1 MTNTSHTPPKSPLVV
16 DLDGSLTRSDT
27 LWETLWHL
35 CLHAPLQA
43 LRALLKVPHGR
54 AAFKTF
60 VAEAALNTSPPWSP
74 KSLPWNPEILEFLR
88 LEKRN
93 GRKIVLATGAAEPI
107 AKAVQ
112 KEKPLFDQILSTDS
126 QKNLKGPEKVLAIER
141 ALEGAA
147 FDYLG
152 NEDADLPVWAK
163 AQKALVAEDP
173 RPFAALKPLPQHK
186 PIDKVFPLPSSRWK
200 TFLKTLRIKQWA
212 KNLLVFAP
220 MIASHSYDNPQKWAM
235 GLITFFAFNL
245 CASGAYLLNDLVDLY
260 HDRSHHTKKKRPL
273 AQGTFPL
280 HYGLL
285 LAGLLP
291 LLGGLLAW
299 SHHLLPYLLLYYTG
313 TVAYSLFLKKIAIID
328 VTFLAGLYCLRTIT
342 GGAATGDTVSL
353 WMATF
358 GGFLFLSLACL
369 KRHSELLNLQKS
381 EQKITH
387 GRDYHVDDLPLI
399 QSIGV
404 SAGCIAPLVL
414 TLYLQ
419 NHTPGYYNHPENLWA
434 SACLVFVWIMSLWR
448 DSSRGALKEED
459 PLSYSL
465 SNKKSLLILCLL
477 ASSLLLATHLP

>member
-1 MTNTSHTPPKSPLVV
+1 MITSAEPPSKPPLVV

-27 LWETLWHL
+27 LWETFWHL
-35 CLHAPLQA
+35 CLYSPLK
-43 LRALLKVPHGR
+43 ALLSLWRLPHGR
-54 AAFKTF
+54 ANFKTE
-60 VAEAALNTSPPWSP
+60 VAEAALNTSPAWSP
-74 KSLPWNPEILEFLR
+74 ETLPWNPEILEFLKM
-88 LEKRN
+88 EKKT
-93 GRKIVLATGAAEPI
+93 GRKILLATGAARAI
-107 AKAVQ
+107 AEAVQ
-112 KEKPLFDQILSTDS
+112 KETRLFDEILSTDP
-126 QKNLKGPEKVLAIER
+126 QKNLKGPQKVLAIQH
-141 ALEGAA
+141 ALSGGP

-152 NEDADLPVWAK
+152 NEDADLPIWAS
-163 AQKALVAEDP
+163 AQKALFAEDS
-173 RPFAALKPLPQHK
+173 RPLATHKALQKNK
-186 PIDKVFPLPSSRWK
+186 PIEKVFLLPSARWK
-200 TFLKTLRIKQWA
+200 IFLKTLRIKQWA

-220 MIASHSYDNPQKWAM
+220 MIASHSYDNPQKWAL
-235 GLITFFAFNL
+235 GIITFLSFNL
-245 CASGAYLLNDLVDLY
+245 CASGAYLLNDLLDLN

-280 HYGLL
+280 HYGLG

-299 SHHLLPYLLLYYTG
+299 SCHLLPYLLLYYTC
-313 TVAYSLFLKKIAIID
+313 TVAYSLFLKKIAIVD

-342 GGAATGDTVSL
+342 GGAATTDPVSL

-369 KRHSELLNLQKS
+369 KRHSELINLQKS
-381 EQKITH
+381 EQKKTS

-419 NHTPGYYNHPENLWA
+419 NHTTSYYNHPENLWA

-448 DSSRGALKEED
+448 DSTRGELKEED

-477 ASSLLLATHLP
+477 ASSLLLATLP

>member
-1 MTNTSHTPPKSPLVV
+1 MKNPSPSPQPPLVV
-16 DLDGSLTRSDT
+16 DLDGSLTRTDT

-43 LRALLKVPHGR
+43 LKMLANLHKGR
-54 AAFKTF
+54 AQFKTHI
-60 VAEAALNTSPPWSP
+60 AEAALKTSPPWNP
-74 KSLPWNPEILEFLR
+74 TTLPWNQEVLEFLKQ
-88 LEKRN
+88 EKKK
-93 GRKIVLATGAAEPI
+93 GRHIVLATGATQPI
-107 AKAVQ
+107 AEAVQ
-112 KEKPLFDQILSTDS
+112 KETLLFDQILATNSGN
-126 QKNLKGPEKVLAIER
+126 NLKGPKKTLAIKD
-141 ALEGAA
+141 ALQGRP

-152 NEDADLPVWAK
+152 NENADLSVWAC
-163 AQKALVAEDP
+163 ARKALIAEDS
-173 RPFAALKPLPQHK
+173 RPLRTLKTLQKNK
-186 PIDKVFPLPSSRWK
+186 PIEKVFPLPTSRWR
-200 TFLKTLRIKQWA
+200 TLLKTLRLNQWA

-235 GLITFFAFNL
+235 GAITFFAFSL
-245 CASGAYLLNDLVDLY
+245 CASGAYLLNDLVDLP

-280 HYGLL
+280 PYGLL
-285 LAGLLP
+285 LAGILP
-291 LLGGLLAW
+291 LLGSLLAW
-299 SHHLLPYLLLYYTG
+299 AYNLLPYLFLYYTC
-313 TVAYSLFLKKIAIID
+313 TVAYSLFFKKIAIID
-328 VTFLAGLYCLRTIT
+328 VTLLAGLYCLRTVT
-342 GGAATGDTVSL
+342 GGAATEDPVSL

-381 EQKITH
+381 EQQKTH
-387 GRDYHVDDLPLI
+387 GRDYHVEDLPLI

-434 SACLVFVWIMSLWR
+434 SACLVFVWIMNLWR
-448 DSSRGALKEED
+448 DSTRGSLKEED

>member
-1 MTNTSHTPPKSPLVV
+1 MPNPNLTTALPALVV

-43 LRALLKVPHGR
+43 LKALGSLPQGR
-54 AAFKTF
+54 AGLKSAL
-60 VAEAALNTSPPWSP
+60 AEAALKTSPPWTP
-74 KSLPWNPEILEFLR
+74 KTLPWNQEVVEFLR
-88 LEKRN
+88 QEKKR
-93 GRKIVLATGAAEPI
+93 GRHLVLATGAAQCLAE
-107 AKAVQ
+107 AVQ
-112 KEKPLFDQILSTDS
+112 KEMPLFDQILATHS
-126 QKNLKGPEKVLAIER
+126 KNNLKGPQKTLAIQK
-141 ALEGAA
+141 ALQGKP

-152 NEDADLPVWAK
+152 NENADLAVWAYAEK
-163 AQKALVAEDP
+163 TLVAEDS
-173 RPFAALKPLPQHK
+173 RPLTTLQTLRKNKH
-186 PIDKVFPLPSSRWK
+186 IDKVFPLPTSRWR
-200 TFLKTLRIKQWA
+200 TLFKTLRLNQWA

-235 GLITFFAFNL
+235 GAITFLAFSL
-245 CASGAYLLNDLVDLY
+245 CASGAYLLNDLIDLP

-280 HYGLL
+280 PYGLL
-285 LAGLLP
+285 LAGTLP

-299 SHHLLPYLLLYYTG
+299 TYNLLPYLLLYYTC
-313 TVAYSLFLKKIAIID
+313 TVAYSLFLKKIAILDI
-328 VTFLAGLYCLRTIT
+328 TLLAGLYCLRTVS
-342 GGAATGDTVSL
+342 GGYATEDPVSL

-381 EQKITH
+381 AQQKTH
-387 GRDYHVDDLPLI
+387 GRDYHVEDIPLI

-419 NHTPGYYNHPENLWA
+419 NHTPEYYNHPENLWA
-434 SACLVFVWIMSLWR
+434 SACLVFIWIMNLWR
-448 DSSRGALKEED
+448 DSTRGALKEED